1 MYRPRNKVG
10 IPQGGRRENRDFE
23 IRQLLR
29 AYRSGLMSEAAF
41 EEEMTKLE
49 QGDGEPSQAQPGFEA
64 LGRVY
69 RSEREAV
76 INFLDELHAT
86 QMETA
91 IGFAKWAAVCRT
103 TGLRT
108 GLLMIAE
115 REAYH
120 ARVLERRVRELGGEL
135 HGSPTEQGS
144 KLVELLANREISE
157 LEKLLALIS
166 FIRDPQES
174 VAPIVQFA
182 SLLRSD
188 LETRQALRL
197 LAEDEVSSATWLHE
211 ICAVLS
217 AQAPDNPAQQP
228 EQHLESNPERKP
240 ELGPRG

>member
-1 MYRPRNKVG
+1 V
-10 IPQGGRRENRDFE
+10 NRDFE

-41 EEEMTKLE
+41 EEEMTRLE
-49 QGDGEPSQAQPGFEA
+49 QGNGEQTQAQPGFEA

-76 INFLDELHAT
+76 VTFLDELHAT

-115 REAYH
+115 RDAYH

-144 KLVELLANREISE
+144 KLVELLANRDISE

-166 FIRDPQES
+166 FIRDPQEA
-174 VAPIVQFA
+174 VAPILQFA
-182 SLLRSD
+182 SLLRAD

-197 LAEDEVSSATWLHE
+197 LAEDELSSATWLHE

-217 AQAPDNPAQQP
+217 SQASENAPPHGGPTVQSSPQREP
-228 EQHLESNPERKP
+228 EPT
-240 ELGPRG
+240 PRG

>member
-1 MYRPRNKVG
+1 V
-10 IPQGGRRENRDFE
+10 NRDFE
-23 IRQLLR
+23 VRQLLR

-41 EEEMTKLE
+41 EEEMTRLE
-49 QGDGEPSQAQPGFEA
+49 QRNGEHGQTQAGFEA
-64 LGRVY
+64 FGRRY
-69 RSEREAV
+69 RSEREAIV
-76 INFLDELHAT
+76 NFLDELHAT

-115 REAYH
+115 RNAYH

-144 KLVELLANREISE
+144 KLVELLANRDISD

-182 SLLRSD
+182 SLLRAD

-197 LAEDEVSSATWLHE
+197 LAEDELSSATWLHE

-217 AQAPDNPAQQP
+217 AQASENLPRAEQTVQSNSERGAEPD
-228 EQHLESNPERKP
+228 R
-240 ELGPRG
+240 RG

>member
-1 MYRPRNKVG
+1 V
-10 IPQGGRRENRDFE
+10 NRDFE

-41 EEEMTKLE
+41 EEEMTQLE
-49 QGDGEPSQAQPGFEA
+49 RGDGEHPQAQPGFEA
-64 LGRVY
+64 FGRVY

-76 INFLDELHAT
+76 VNFLDELHAT

-103 TGLRT
+103 NGLRT

-115 REAYH
+115 RNAYH

-144 KLVELLANREISE
+144 KLVELLANREIGE

-166 FIRDPQES
+166 FIRDPQEA
-174 VAPIVQFA
+174 VAPILNFA

-197 LAEDEVSSATWLHE
+197 LAEDELSSATWLHE

-217 AQAPDNPAQQP
+217 AQVSANPPASQASPPAPQASPPAQ
-228 EQHLESNPERKP
+228 SKPERESEP
-240 ELGPRG
+240 DPRG

>member
-1 MYRPRNKVG
+1 V
-10 IPQGGRRENRDFE
+10 NRDFE

-41 EEEMTKLE
+41 EEEMTRLE
-49 QGDGEPSQAQPGFEA
+49 QGNGEQAQTQPGFEA
-64 LGRVY
+64 FGRVY

-86 QMETA
+86 QLETA
-91 IGFAKWAAVCRT
+91 VGFAKWAAVCRT

-115 REAYH
+115 RNAYH

-144 KLVELLANREISE
+144 KLVELLANREIGE

-166 FIRDPQES
+166 FIRDPQEA
-174 VAPIVQFA
+174 VAPIFQFA
-182 SLLRSD
+182 SLLRTD
-188 LETRQALRL
+188 LETKQGLRL
-197 LAEDEVSSATWLHE
+197 LAEDELSSATWLHE
-211 ICAVLS
+211 ICAILS
-217 AQAPDNPAQQP
+217 AQASENPPPPARAAAQANPQREP
-228 EQHLESNPERKP
+228 EAGS
-240 ELGPRG
+240 RG

>member
-1 MYRPRNKVG
+1 
-10 IPQGGRRENRDFE
+10 
-23 IRQLLR
+23 
-29 AYRSGLMSEAAF
+29 MSEAAF
-41 EEEMTKLE
+41 EEEMTRLE
-49 QGDGEPSQAQPGFEA
+49 QGNGEQVQAQPGFEA
-64 LGRVY
+64 FGRVY

-115 REAYH
+115 RDAYH

-166 FIRDPQES
+166 FIRDPQEA
-174 VAPIVQFA
+174 VAPILQFA
-182 SLLRSD
+182 SLLRTD

-197 LAEDEVSSATWLHE
+197 LAEDELSSATWLHE

-217 AQAPDNPAQQP
+217 AQASQVAGNTPAPQASASPPVQP
-228 EQHLESNPERKP
+228 NPERKP
-240 ELGPRG
+240 EPTPRG

>member
-1 MYRPRNKVG
+1 M
-10 IPQGGRRENRDFE
+10 NRDFE

-41 EEEMTKLE
+41 EEEMTRLE
-49 QGDGEPSQAQPGFEA
+49 QGNGEQTQAQPGFEA
-64 LGRVY
+64 FGRVY

-76 INFLDELHAT
+76 VNFLDELHAT

-115 REAYH
+115 RDAYH

-144 KLVELLANREISE
+144 KLVELLANRDISE

-166 FIRDPQES
+166 FIRDPQEA
-174 VAPIVQFA
+174 VAPILQFA
-182 SLLRSD
+182 SLLRAD
-188 LETRQALRL
+188 LETKQALRL
-197 LAEDEVSSATWLHE
+197 LAEDELSSATWLHE

-217 AQAPDNPAQQP
+217 SQASENVAPHGGPTVQANPQREP
-228 EQHLESNPERKP
+228 EPT
-240 ELGPRG
+240 PRG

>member
-1 MYRPRNKVG
+1 V
-10 IPQGGRRENRDFE
+10 NRDFE

-29 AYRSGLMSEAAF
+29 AYRSGLLSEAAF
-41 EEEMTKLE
+41 EEEMARLE
-49 QGDGEPSQAQPGFEA
+49 QGTDEQGQPQPAFEA
-64 LGRVY
+64 FGRAY

-115 REAYH
+115 RDAYH

-135 HGSPTEQGS
+135 HVTPTEKGS

-166 FIRDPQES
+166 FIRDPQEA

-197 LAEDEVSSATWLHE
+197 LAEDELSSATWLHE
-211 ICAVLS
+211 ICTVLS
-217 AQAPDNPAQQP
+217 TQASEDQPPRAQPPDP
-228 EQHLESNPERKP
+228 SNPKP
-240 ELGPRG
+240 EMEQRPRE